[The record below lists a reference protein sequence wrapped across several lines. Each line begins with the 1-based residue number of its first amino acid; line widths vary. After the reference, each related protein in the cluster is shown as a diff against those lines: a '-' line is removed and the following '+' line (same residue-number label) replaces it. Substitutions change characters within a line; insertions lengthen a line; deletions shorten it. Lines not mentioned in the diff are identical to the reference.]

1 MGGMADYIPH
11 DDDVALLLLRRTAET
26 GSDRGASD
34 HGASD
39 HGASD
44 HGASDHGASHLGT
57 SHHGASHL
65 GDGGQVL
72 DSGGDPRIQWS
83 GRHAIVTM
91 PRETDVINAGDVAE
105 LISAAAAGFPEV
117 ITADLTA
124 TVFCDSAGVEVLARA
139 RDMAAARGAEFR
151 LALGGSPVARILQL
165 TGLDEVMPLY
175 RDVPHRW
182 PRLRPSPGSRPGTD
196 AGKHRHRAVA
206 VGPQAG
212 V

>member
-1 MGGMADYIPH
+1 MSAALTATDPETGCALVMGGMADYIPH

-26 GSDRGASD
+26 GSDREASDHGASY

-39 HGASD
+39 HGAGS
-44 HGASDHGASHLGT
+44 
-57 SHHGASHL
+57 
-65 GDGGQVL
+65 QVL
-72 DSGGDPRIQWS
+72 ASGGDPRIHWS

-91 PRETDVINAGDVAE
+91 PRETDVINAADVAE
-105 LISAAAAGFPEV
+105 LISAAAAGSPEV

-175 RDVPHRW
+175 RDVPHSLATPAAQPDPARERRRET
-182 PRLRPSPGSRPGTD
+182 PT
-196 AGKHRHRAVA
+196 
-206 VGPQAG
+206 
-212 V
+212 